1 MNQPDTSGKID
12 GKALRI
18 ITMIAFIGAL
28 GPFAIDT
35 YLPALPN
42 MAASLPATASQM
54 QWTVSAFLL
63 GMAIFPMFLSPLSD
77 AVGRLPVLTWSLVVF
92 GVVSAA
98 CALAPNIESF
108 MVLRLLQAAA
118 GGAAMTATR
127 AIMSDMYRGNALS
140 RATSVLMLIFT
151 IAPVVAP
158 IWGGWM
164 LVIGDWTWI
173 FWSLAVVAVISVGLT
188 RVLPETLSPENRR
201 AYRPRAVIAGYVEIS
216 QSRAALRYLAASF
229 ASSFMFFAM
238 LVSSPFIF
246 IDHFGV
252 SATGFSWLFAGI
264 SAVAF
269 AANYLN
275 ARLVMRR
282 SYQVMLRD
290 AFTAVAV
297 LAVLMGIVAA
307 SGFGG
312 MWSVF
317 FVMVWLMGLYHIIS
331 ANSTAGMMTAMAHR
345 GGSAAAVL
353 ALWRFLGGAVGSTLV
368 GAFGSTHPWTFAVVL
383 GIAVVLMQISLRIGA
398 PE

>member
-1 MNQPDTSGKID
+1 MTQLNTTGKID
-12 GKALRI
+12 GRALRLI
-18 ITMIAFIGAL
+18 AMIAFIGAL

-42 MAASLPATASQM
+42 MAAALPATASQM

-77 AVGRLPVLTWSLVVF
+77 AIGRLPVLMWSLVGF
-92 GVVSAA
+92 GVISAA

-118 GGAAMTATR
+118 GGTAMTATR
-127 AIMSDMYRGNALS
+127 AIMADMYRGDALS
-140 RATSVLMLIFT
+140 RATSILMLIFT

-164 LVIGDWTWI
+164 LVLGDWTWI
-173 FWSLAVVAVISVGLT
+173 FWSLVVVSVISVAMTPL
-188 RVLPETLSPENRR
+188 LPETLPAEARR
-201 AYRPRAVIAGYVEIS
+201 PYRPRAVVAGYVEIS
-216 QSRAALRYLAASF
+216 RSRPALRYLAASF

-252 SATGFSWLFAGI
+252 SATVFSWMFAGI
-264 SAVAF
+264 SAMAF
-269 AANYLN
+269 AANFLN

-282 SYQVMLRD
+282 SYPVMLRD
-290 AFTAVAV
+290 AFTAAAV
-297 LAVLMGIVAA
+297 LAVLMGVVAA
-307 SGFGG
+307 TGFGAKWG
-312 MWSVF
+312 VF
-317 FVMVWLMGLYHIIS
+317 FVMVWLMGVYHIVS
-331 ANSTAGMMTAMAHR
+331 ANATAGMMTAMAHR

-353 ALWRFLGGAVGSTLV
+353 ALWRFIGGAAGATLV

-383 GIAVVLMQISLRIGA
+383 GIAAVFMQISLRMGTA
-398 PE
+398 E